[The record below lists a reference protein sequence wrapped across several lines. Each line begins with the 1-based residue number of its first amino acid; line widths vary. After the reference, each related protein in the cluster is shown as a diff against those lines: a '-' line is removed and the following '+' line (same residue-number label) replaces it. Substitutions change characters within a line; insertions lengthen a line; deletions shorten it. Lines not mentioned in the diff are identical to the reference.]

1 MNKEELSTRLQ
12 SIEWEDFEVKSGRYN
27 LPKSIWETVSAFAN
41 TNGGWLVL
49 GISQKGKEYSIEGVE
64 NGEKLEQDFLSAIRS
79 QKFNQVLQ
87 VECRLIDI
95 DEKKVIAFFIPEAAQ
110 KPVYFNSRINTFL
123 RSGSGDQ
130 RATDAEIDSLY
141 RDSAYGFKDKALTK
155 YTFEDLLPQTI
166 ETYRSFLKTFNP
178 NHYYTKL
185 ADLALLEKLH
195 VIKDDKVTV
204 GGLLFFGKQDVIS
217 ELLIDF
223 RIDYFEV
230 PGTSWGDGPA
240 RYTYRLSEEEN
251 LFAFYFAIISR
262 LAKKIELPHTMTEL
276 GFATNMQPQFV
287 AIREALVNLLMHSDY
302 FSTMKPRIRVFTDRI
317 EFMNPG
323 GLPKSVA
330 EIKAQDFSQPR
341 NPTLARIFRTI
352 NLAENAGSGFFKMES
367 GWEHHYHLKPIY
379 EEALDY
385 YKLTFPLRVVE
396 KSLMLDS
403 HMSEKMSEKNSNM
416 SEKTVDILE
425 EILSSLKENP
435 QITIEELSKNMGVTP
450 RTIERNLKKLQVAEK
465 LKRIGPDKGGFWQV
479 LEKSIDKSEKMS
491 EKNTEVSEEMSEKIL
506 GLLRI
511 APQMTIEELAKEI
524 EVTTRTIERNLKKLQ
539 SAERL
544 KRVGPD
550 KGGFWQV
557 IENHN

>member
-1 MNKEELSTRLQ
+1 MNKEQLTNRLQ
-12 SIEWEDFEVKSGRYN
+12 SIEWEDFEVKSGKSN
-27 LPKSIWETVSAFAN
+27 LPKSVWETVSAFAN

-49 GISQKGKEYSIEGVE
+49 GISQKGKEYFIEGVD
-64 NGEKLEQDFLSAIRS
+64 NGEKLEQDFLTAIRS

-155 YTFEDLLPQTI
+155 YTFENLLPQSI

-185 ADLALLEKLH
+185 DNHALLEKLH
-195 VIKDDKVTV
+195 VIKEGKVTV
-204 GGLLFFGKQDVIS
+204 GGLLFFGKQDFIS

-262 LAKKIELPHTMTEL
+262 LAKKIELPHTMSEL
-276 GFATNMQPQFV
+276 GFATNLQPQFI

-302 FSTMKPRIRVFTDRI
+302 FSTMKPRIRVFTDRL

-330 EIKAQDFSQPR
+330 EIKEQDFSQPR

-367 GWEHHYHLKPIY
+367 GWEHHYHLKPTY

-385 YKLTFPLRVVE
+385 YKLTFPVHIENKVLALERE
-396 KSLMLDS
+396 
-403 HMSEKMSEKNSNM
+403 MSEKMSEKI
-416 SEKTVDILE
+416 VDILE

-435 QITIEELSKNMGVTP
+435 KITIDELSKVMGVTP
-450 RTIERNLKKLQVAEK
+450 RTIERNLKKLQVSEK
-465 LKRIGPDKGGFWQV
+465 LKRVGPDKGGIWQV
-479 LEKSIDKSEKMS
+479 LEKSLDKSEEMS
-491 EKNTEVSEEMSEKIL
+491 GKSSNVSEEMSEKIL
-506 GLLRI
+506 NLLKI
-511 APQMTIEELAKEI
+511 SPQMTIEELAIKI
-524 EVTTRTIERNLKKLQ
+524 DVTTRTIERNLKKLQ

-557 IENHN
+557 VENE